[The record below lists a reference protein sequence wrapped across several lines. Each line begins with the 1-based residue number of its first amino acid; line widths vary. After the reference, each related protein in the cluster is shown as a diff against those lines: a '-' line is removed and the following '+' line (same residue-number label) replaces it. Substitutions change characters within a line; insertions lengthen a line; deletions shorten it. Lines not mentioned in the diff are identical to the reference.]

1 MVSGPC
7 NRRWDRRDQLV
18 MDHMAHDLITLRSKI
33 TLILARGIIRGE
45 LHFITFIADSYI
57 DIEFYCHWR
66 QAQRPRINRVIIP
79 DGDLI
84 GSFRIRA
91 VAFLRFNLIIQGTGW
106 DVFCIQASVRIH
118 ILDACPC
125 PRFYFINEGRL
136 PCGLMG
142 GHSYITCCDDR
153 YSMDIYGS
161 LSVSPSIRLTSRYHS
176 GRGDIYMGLLDG
188 SCADCVRRTYRY
200 RCAYCCQPIVYLV
213 CIRPWR
219 AWDFFR
225 LRILGAYSSQLLCVC
240 DAIPLSDM

>member
-118 ILDACPC
+118 ILDACSC

-136 PCGLMG
+136 PCGFVG

-153 YSMDIYGS
+153 YSMNVKLLFLCIHRSCQRIGYLIFCLICS
-161 LSVSPSIRLTSRYHS
+161 QYSCIQISVEIA
-176 GRGDIYMGLLDG
+176 I
-188 SCADCVRRTYRY
+188 CVISVIG
-200 RCAYCCQPIVYLV
+200 CHHPVCKLV
-213 CIRPWR
+213 
-219 AWDFFR
+219 
-225 LRILGAYSSQLLCVC
+225 
-240 DAIPLSDM
+240 